1 MADRPVALNDVKSIQ
16 VIGRFCI
23 RMVILCLFAALG
35 GNEFGRTLAAL
46 LMLSILFCLAAATLR
61 REKPFVASLTSWD
74 EAAAYGLFYALI
86 FGAGQVPAV

>member
-1 MADRPVALNDVKSIQ
+1 MADRPVALNDLKSIQ

-61 REKPFVASLTSWD
+61 SEKPFDSALTYWD
-74 EAAAYGLFYALI
+74 EAAVYGLFYALI
-86 FGAGQVPAV
+86 FTMRQVHAV

>member
-1 MADRPVALNDVKSIQ
+1 MADRPVALTDIRSIQ

-35 GNEFGRTLAAL
+35 GNEFDRTLAAL

-61 REKPFVASLTSWD
+61 SEKPFDAALTYWD

-86 FGAGQVPAV
+86 FITGQVPAV